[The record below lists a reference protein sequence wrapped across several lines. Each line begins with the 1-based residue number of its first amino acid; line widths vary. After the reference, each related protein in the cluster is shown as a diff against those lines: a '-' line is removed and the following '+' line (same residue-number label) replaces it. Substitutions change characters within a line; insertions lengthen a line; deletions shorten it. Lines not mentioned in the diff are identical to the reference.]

1 MIRKTPGTGNGKHGQ
16 GGVALLEALIA
27 ILLISFGILGI
38 IGLQANSIAFTT
50 DARYRVDA
58 GALADRLVAEMWV
71 NPANVASYTWAG
83 AGAPPAAAA
92 TWIAD
97 VQNALPGATALP
109 PLIDVGADNVVTIT
123 LRWQLP
129 NGSAHNHMVIAHINQ
144 DPES

>member
-1 MIRKTPGTGNGKHGQ
+1 MTRKTPATVNGKDGQ

-71 NPANVASYTWAG
+71 NPANIASYTWTG

-92 TWIAD
+92 TWVAD
-97 VQNALPGATALP
+97 VQNALPGAAALP
-109 PLIDVGADNVVTIT
+109 PTIDVGADNVVTIT
-123 LRWQLP
+123 VFWQLP